1 MMGFTKGS
9 PPYHFTL
16 TKEICRLRPSEDAK
30 GSGFSHMR
38 SPAYATAT
46 AMTDRLQF
54 AQLTSLIC
62 EMLYF
67 EGY

>member
-1 MMGFTKGS
+1 MQQQQQ
-9 PPYHFTL
+9 
-16 TKEICRLRPSEDAK
+16 
-30 GSGFSHMR
+30 
-38 SPAYATAT
+38 
-46 AMTDRLQF
+46 MTDRLQF